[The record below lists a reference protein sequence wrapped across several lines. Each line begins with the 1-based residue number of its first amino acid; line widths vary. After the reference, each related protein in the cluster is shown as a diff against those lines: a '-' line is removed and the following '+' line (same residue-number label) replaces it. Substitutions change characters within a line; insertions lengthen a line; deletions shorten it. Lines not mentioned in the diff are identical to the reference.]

1 MNQFNCKTHC
11 NFLLVQRKYRVHDS
25 YSLPFVDC
33 WESGPVFPNLK
44 TVIDCTKVASLAA
57 ILYLTI
63 YRLDNEAA
71 LLCNFVIAQLKV
83 LEEQHSVS
91 QLGFLHRIAP

>member
-1 MNQFNCKTHC
+1 MNQFNCKKHC

-44 TVIDCTKVASLAA
+44 TVIDCTKKP
-57 ILYLTI
+57 TI
-63 YRLDNEAA
+63 FNTGIPWSTREAFNISYKLGNEAA
-71 LLCNFVIAQLKV
+71 LICIIAQLRKG
-83 LEEQHSVS
+83 Q
-91 QLGFLHRIAP
+91 RIA